1 VTTTTPSVPAIH
13 ALEPLIREH
22 ADDIEAERRLPEPVV
37 RALVGA
43 GLFNMLVPR
52 AFGGAEANPIL
63 VCQVLEELSAI
74 DGSTGWCAM
83 LGASYGLF
91 AGLLPEPTAQE
102 IYGNS
107 DAIVAGSFG
116 PRGVAR
122 IVPGGYRVRGQWGFG
137 SGILHSTWV
146 IGGCRIESA
155 NSAPLR
161 SSNEASPVRVLF
173 FPTREV
179 EVLDTWHVAGLKGT
193 GSHDYAVTDVVVPTH
208 RAFALTEEP
217 VQPGPLYTLPA
228 VALFTAMI
236 ACVPLGI
243 ARRALDA
250 LRELAAGKTPV
261 RSQMALREHAQ
272 LQSHLGE
279 AEGALRAGRAFL
291 YDAVEEAWQVA
302 VQGRRLTWEQ
312 RGLVWL
318 AATQAVTQALHAV
331 DLMFRAGGATS
342 IYITSPLERCLRD
355 IRTAAQHHVIG
366 PSNYEVAGRL
376 FLGFDV
382 ASTLWGRDYR
392 GDA

>member
-1 VTTTTPSVPAIH
+1 MSTIAPSIDAIR
-13 ALEPLIREH
+13 AMAPLIREH
-22 ADDIEAERRLPEPVV
+22 ADATESERRLPEPVV
-37 RALVGA
+37 RALLNEGV
-43 GLFNMLVPR
+43 FNLLVPR
-52 AFGGAEANPIL
+52 SLGGAEADPLL
-63 VCQVLEELSAI
+63 VCQMIEELSMI

-91 AGLLPEPTAQE
+91 AGLLPEETARE

-107 DAIVAGSFG
+107 HAIVAGSFG

-122 IVPGGYRVRGQWGFG
+122 IVPDGYLVRGRWAFG
-137 SGILHSTWV
+137 SGIMHSTWV

-155 NSAPLR
+155 DSAAMR
-161 SSNEASPVRVLF
+161 SLNEASPVRVFF
-173 FPTREV
+173 FPTRDV

-193 GSHDYAVTDVVVPTH
+193 GSHDYAVTDLLVPTH

-243 ARRALDA
+243 ARHALDA
-250 LRELAAGKTPV
+250 LRQLAGGKTPV
-261 RSQMALREHAQ
+261 RSQTVLREHAQ

-291 YDAVEEAWQVA
+291 YDAVEEAWHVA
-302 VQGRRLTWEQ
+302 LQGRRLTWEE

-366 PSNYEVAGRL
+366 PSNYEVAGKL
-376 FLGFDV
+376 LLGFDV
-382 ASTLWGRDYR
+382 AGTLWGRDYR